1 MRLRNGEK
9 RSAMA
14 IQHKLDKDV
23 CYQTQLPVFT
33 ALKPVLEREALIGK
47 GKLTFIQEAS
57 NLGKRQTC
65 VPEPNPKILLGHENF
80 SLKRPEH
87 SDGFQAS
94 TYANDKHLKVVRP
107 SHIGCTSS
115 YYL

>member
-1 MRLRNGEK
+1 
-9 RSAMA
+9 MA

-57 NLGKRQTC
+57 NLGEKADLYPRTKSKDSAW
-65 VPEPNPKILLGHENF
+65 P
-80 SLKRPEH
+80 
-87 SDGFQAS
+87 
-94 TYANDKHLKVVRP
+94 
-107 SHIGCTSS
+107 
-115 YYL
+115 